1 MSAKHHGTSP
11 SRSRDAWI
19 EKARGVPIES
29 IAPPGLKR
37 RGKYLVG
44 PCPRCGGTDR
54 FSIKP
59 DKGMWSCRGC
69 PRKANGKLAGG
80 DAIDLIR
87 HVRRCTFLEA
97 VAFIDGG
104 SSHRFTKLPTLV
116 DGNRSAPSKQAYD
129 AASLVRC
136 IVAGLVPILGSPGE
150 RYLREARGI
159 YTGAIADLLARTD
172 AIGWNP
178 AVFFREEGHPL
189 DGQKLGAIIGI
200 MTDPVTAQPTGAIS
214 RTYIDGNLRKI
225 GKAKTLGTGRGII
238 RLSRDDEV
246 EEGLHLA
253 EGIETA
259 LSAAVSKRKFR
270 PIWSVGSAPIMAA
283 FPVLGGVETLTLL
296 IDHDAAG
303 ERAARETEARWL
315 EAGREVLI
323 YRPKTPGH
331 DFNDLIK
338 GA

>member
-1 MSAKHHGTSP
+1 MSEKHNSGP
-11 SRSRDAWI
+11 RSTRDAWI
-19 EKARGVPIES
+19 ERARSVPIAS

-37 RGKYLVG
+37 CGKEWIG

-59 DKGMWSCRGC
+59 DEGLWSCRGC
-69 PRKANGKLAGG
+69 PRKANGRIAGG
-80 DAIDLIR
+80 DAIDLVR

-97 VAFIDGG
+97 VAFISGG
-104 SSHRFTKLPTLV
+104 SSHLFTKPPTLV
-116 DGNRSAPSKQAYD
+116 DGNRPAPSKQAYD

-136 IVAGLVPILGSPGE
+136 IVASLVPILGSPGE
-150 RYLREARGI
+150 RYLRETRGI
-159 YTGAIADLLARTD
+159 DTGAIADLLARTD
-172 AIGWNP
+172 AIGWNS

-189 DGQKLGAIIGI
+189 DGQKIGAIIGI
-200 MTDPVTAQPTGAIS
+200 MTDPITAQATGGIS
-214 RTYIDGNLRKI
+214 RTYLGPDGKKI
-225 GKAKTLGTGRGII
+225 GKAKTLGTGRGIVRI
-238 RLSRDDEV
+238 SADEDV
-246 EEGLHLA
+246 ERSLHLA

-270 PIWSVGSAPIMAA
+270 PIWSVGSAAIMAG
-283 FPVLGGVETLTLL
+283 FPVLGGIETLTLL

-303 ERAARETEARWL
+303 EGAARETEARWV

-331 DFNDLIK
+331 DFNDVIK